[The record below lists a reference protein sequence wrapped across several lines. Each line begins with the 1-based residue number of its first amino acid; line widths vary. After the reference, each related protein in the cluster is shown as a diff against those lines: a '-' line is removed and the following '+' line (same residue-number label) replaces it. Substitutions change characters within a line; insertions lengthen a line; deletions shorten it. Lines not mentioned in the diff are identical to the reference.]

1 MAEAAGAGGISAWQL
16 LVSSATPTIIVCL
29 LGAVGAAMARKGVL
43 DGPGCQVLAQMC
55 FFVFTPA
62 LTFSK
67 VAQAVSLASLTRLWP
82 LLANMTASAVFYRTL
97 GEDCEHLG
105 IAYTAFDIAAATLWQ
120 FTLAINLIRRGRAAA
135 EAAAAAG
142 GNPVVDGDAAAGA
155 AAGQLLPVSSELRKM
170 PTLSDLLKGR
180 GGSRLGSAAS
190 SRPGS
195 ADSSPRDHELLLAP
209 DKPTGG
215 SALAPA
221 VCGTAAVGPQGR
233 SAQQQQQQQHGSVL
247 VELQPTPGAAG
258 PGHPARWQPPPL
270 EQRQQ
275 PQWQAHDSAQ
285 DASPEEDDTAA
296 LLRHESGAG
305 WSSSSRGGKAA
316 LDAAAGEGRHAG
328 GGGAVGAGHGWLGR
342 TSTSAWRYLRG
353 VDWAALF
360 PLPSQAAILG
370 IVCGCIP
377 AVKGLLYSPHPPLR
391 MLSEA
396 LDALGTG
403 LIPTAIPLLG
413 AVLYRQAGSPA
424 VVWGSQAGR
433 LAGTLAPSVSR
444 LPRRV
449 TLAALCLKLV
459 IQPALLTLLVT
470 LMVLYQHGEA
480 EMSTLLQWQYLAS
493 VLTLPAFMWAFL
505 RIIAAWL

>member
-1 MAEAAGAGGISAWQL
+1 MQCAAGCGGLRSSPACPPHPDPNL
-16 LVSSATPTIIVCL
+16 PSLRHSLPAVFVSTLCHD
-29 LGAVGAAMARKGVL
+29 K
-43 DGPGCQVLAQMC
+43 Q
-55 FFVFTPA
+55 
-62 LTFSK
+62 
-67 VAQAVSLASLTRLWP
+67 
-82 LLANMTASAVFYRTL
+82 AVFYRTL

-370 IVCGCIP
+370 VLLCFCCRGLRGAAQGAP
-377 AVKGLLYSPHPPLR
+377 A
-391 MLSEA
+391 
-396 LDALGTG
+396 
-403 LIPTAIPLLG
+403 
-413 AVLYRQAGSPA
+413 
-424 VVWGSQAGR
+424 
-433 LAGTLAPSVSR
+433 
-444 LPRRV
+444 
-449 TLAALCLKLV
+449 
-459 IQPALLTLLVT
+459 
-470 LMVLYQHGEA
+470 
-480 EMSTLLQWQYLAS
+480 
-493 VLTLPAFMWAFL
+493 
-505 RIIAAWL
+505 